1 MKKAIEHLESEKKKS
16 EELAEFAEESG
27 DYILYID
34 IMININSIDYS
45 IELLKNAK

>member
-1 MKKAIEHLESEKKKS
+1 MKKAIEHLESEKKKR

-34 IMININSIDYS
+34 ILTNINSIDYA
-45 IELLKNAK
+45 IELLKSVK